1 MNASD
6 GEEIRVREANQQQAN
21 SWAPVTDGYVRAY
34 HIQGSPDL
42 TAVVVGV
49 VNAKAKASVVVRWMM
64 VLAVVRRRRWRPAQ
78 LKKKNA
84 GAWRTAQL
92 AGDGERDV
100 SSRVYLSRSLDADAR
115 TKPLLLA
122 ATARECLTKT
132 QAYVRTYVP
141 VERQGERDG
150 TRNETHARAS
160 TRLTPRRF
168 FFLFVA
174 ARDGEP
180 GAFCSI
186 CNLRNLT
193 TANCRRERGLRNF
206 QGRARHRRR
215 QSETYAGRR
224 AVIFLETGGS
234 TRRIGSAKRSSEG
247 LPIRVAWGDF
257 ARG

>member
-1 MNASD
+1 MDD
-6 GEEIRVREANQQQAN
+6 GARRRP
-21 SWAPVTDGYVRAY
+21 S
-34 HIQGSPDL
+34 SPL
-42 TAVVVGV
+42 TPGA
-49 VNAKAKASVVVRWMM
+49 AEKKKRWC
-64 VLAVVRRRRWRPAQ
+64 LTHGATRRRRRERC
-78 LKKKNA
+78 LKPRLPKPIARRRRANQTTTPSCDCERMFNKNA
-84 GAWRTAQL
+84 G
-92 AGDGERDV
+92 
-100 SSRVYLSRSLDADAR
+100 
-115 TKPLLLA
+115 
-122 ATARECLTKT
+122 
-132 QAYVRTYVP
+132 VRTYVP

-160 TRLTPRRF
+160 TRLTPRRFF

-224 AVIFLETGGS
+224 GVIFLETGGS